1 MVDKVVARGDLPTTL
16 GQIMSMLM
24 GGKRK
29 AA

>member
-1 MVDKVVARGDLPTTL
+1 MVDKVVARGELPKTL

-24 GGKRK
+24 GGKRQ